1 MNSQEISC
9 TVDGRIFTG
18 TFEVVGH
25 GEVGAVSVQLDGD
38 TISARTGLIPPEIVA
53 QTLLGELVRE
63 KLRDKERPR
72 ARCTNLVLNAD
83 PMRYRYGP
91 QSERSFAGTHH

>member
-38 TISARTGLIPPEIVA
+38 AISARTGSIPPEIVA
-53 QTLLGELVRE
+53 RTLLGELVRE
-63 KLRDKERPR
+63 KLMNNERPQAKR
-72 ARCTNLVLNAD
+72 KDLGLNTD
-83 PMRYRYGP
+83 HMQYRYGP
-91 QSERSFAGTHH
+91 QLERSGTGTRH